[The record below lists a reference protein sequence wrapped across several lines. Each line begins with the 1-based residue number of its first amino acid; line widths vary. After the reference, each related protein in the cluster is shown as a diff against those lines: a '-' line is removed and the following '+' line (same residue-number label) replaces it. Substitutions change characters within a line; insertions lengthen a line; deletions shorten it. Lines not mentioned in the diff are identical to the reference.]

1 MNSALCGGIIGET
14 TTEKNLPW
22 NRKKFPSNSF
32 LYIIAKELSLA
43 SLTLCIYYL
52 RLQVVTTSYPLYK
65 HEMKLIRRLLGQPSQ
80 TQPFGRTGENRKMRK
95 KRIQMYI
102 FMCLTA
108 HKFKSLFLWAT
119 ASCIFPLEALVLF
132 YRLLENRS
140 TAFPKKKKEKKY
152 EIFLWGQIYNQPLLQ
167 NISVMWTIYKHPQ
180 QLYTNKLLENC
191 ISVTANEAFLFGAN
205 CYAEV
210 ALNNPST
217 TCQLCFII

>member
-1 MNSALCGGIIGET
+1 MLPLLAIYFHSWSKVSELYMNSAFCGGIISET

-32 LYIIAKELSLA
+32 LYITVKELSLA

-52 RLQVVTTSYPLYK
+52 RTPSCYNQLPTVQMYA
-65 HEMKLIRRLLGQPSQ
+65 MKLIRRLLGQPSQ
-80 TQPFGRTGENRKMRK
+80 TQPFGRTGENRKMGK

-132 YRLLENRS
+132 YRLL
-140 TAFPKKKKEKKY
+140 
-152 EIFLWGQIYNQPLLQ
+152 
-167 NISVMWTIYKHPQ
+167 
-180 QLYTNKLLENC
+180 
-191 ISVTANEAFLFGAN
+191 
-205 CYAEV
+205 
-210 ALNNPST
+210 
-217 TCQLCFII
+217 